1 MEKNDQNKA
10 HEIGRSRSAYGKR
23 WYGVRVH
30 HDIGMVASKKTSDVL
45 IGQHSAQKLLAPCG
59 T

>member
-23 WYGVRVH
+23 RYGVRVH
-30 HDIGMVASKKTSDVL
+30 HDIGMVASKKSKRRM
-45 IGQHSAQKLLAPCG
+45 S
-59 T
+59 